1 MNPTLKTNY
10 ELLALDLDGTLFNPQ
25 SVVSPVNIAAV
36 DRARAAGLKVII
48 CTGRGLLECVG
59 GLEAI
64 NQREPVVVAGG
75 AIIADPITRTTIHR
89 FNIHQ
94 SLVHNAVEIILASK
108 HAALVLKDPLQAGF
122 DYLVVSPE
130 SCPLDPVSQWW
141 FSKMNVEVRY
151 TDSLEK
157 DPCPLATV
165 RVGACGRGH
174 ILDGAKGKLIASLGD
189 RAVIHNFPAVVAPE
203 HARSVGNGE
212 SLNILEIFDRDATK
226 WSAISYLAK
235 EWNIDPA
242 AVVAIGDEINDISMI
257 EGAGLGIAMGNAIPA
272 TKAVAKRITL
282 TNAENGVAHAVDR
295 ILSREW

>member
-1 MNPTLKTNY
+1 MRY
-10 ELLALDLDGTLFNPQ
+10 RLLALDLDGTLFNPE
-25 SVVSPVNIAAV
+25 SIVPPANIAAV

-48 CTGRGLLECVG
+48 CTGRGLLECAG

-64 NQREPVVVAGG
+64 NQRDPVVVAGG
-75 AIIADPITRTTIHR
+75 AIIANPVTRTTIHR

-94 SLVHNAVEIILASK
+94 SLVHSAVEILLASR

-122 DYLVVSPE
+122 DYLVVNPE
-130 SCPLDPVSQWW
+130 GCPLDPVSQWW
-141 FSKMNVEVRY
+141 FSRMNVEVRY
-151 TDSLEK
+151 TENLAN

-174 ILDGAKGKLIASLGD
+174 ILDSAKGKLIATLGD

-203 HARSVGNGE
+203 HARAVGKGE

-226 WSAISYLAK
+226 WSAISHLAG
-235 EWNIDPA
+235 EWSIRA
-242 AVVAIGDEINDISMI
+242 SEVIAVGDEINDISMI

-272 TKAVAKRITL
+272 TKAAAKRVTL
-282 TNAENGVAHAVDR
+282 TNAECGVAHAIDR
-295 ILSREW
+295 VLAGEW

>member
-1 MNPTLKTNY
+1 MRFR
-10 ELLALDLDGTLFNPQ
+10 LLALDLDGTLFNRE
-25 SVVSPVNIAAV
+25 SVISPANIAAV
-36 DRARAAGLKVII
+36 DRARDAGLRVVV

-75 AIIADPITRTTIHR
+75 AIIADPLTRTTLHR

-122 DYLVVSPE
+122 DYLVVNPE
-130 SCPLDPVSQWW
+130 GCPIDPVSQWW

-151 TDSLEK
+151 TQSLAD

-174 ILDGAKGKLIASLGD
+174 ILDGAKGKLIAALGD
-189 RAVIHNFPAVVAPE
+189 RAVIHNFPAVISPE
-203 HARSVGNGE
+203 HAKAVGTGE

-226 WSAISYLAK
+226 WSAISYLAC
-235 EWNIDPA
+235 EWAIEPSQ
-242 AVVAIGDEINDISMI
+242 VVAIGDEINDVSMI

-272 TKAVAKRITL
+272 VKAAAKRVTL
-282 TNAENGVAHAVDR
+282 SNAESGVAYAIDR
-295 ILSREW
+295 VLAGEW

>member
-1 MNPTLKTNY
+1 MRY
-10 ELLALDLDGTLFNPQ
+10 RLLALDLDGTLFNPE
-25 SVVSPVNIAAV
+25 SIVPPANIEAV
-36 DRARAAGLKVII
+36 DRARAAGLKVIV

-64 NQREPVVVAGG
+64 NQRDPVVVAGG
-75 AIIADPITRTTIHR
+75 AIIADPVTRTTIHR

-122 DYLVVSPE
+122 DYLVVNPE
-130 SCPLDPVSQWW
+130 GCPLDPVSQWW

-151 TDSLEK
+151 TESLTN

-165 RVGACGRGH
+165 RIGACGRGRV
-174 ILDGAKGKLIASLGD
+174 LDGPKGQLIAALGD

-203 HARSVGNGE
+203 HAQGVEKGE

-226 WSAISYLAK
+226 WSAISYLAR
-235 EWNIDPA
+235 EWDIPA
-242 AVVAIGDEINDISMI
+242 AEIIAIGDEINDVSMI

-272 TKAVAKRITL
+272 TKAIANRVTL
-282 TNAENGVAHAVDR
+282 SNAECGVAHAIDR
-295 ILSREW
+295 VLGGEW

>member
-1 MNPTLKTNY
+1 MRY
-10 ELLALDLDGTLFNPQ
+10 RLLALDLDGTLFNPE
-25 SVVSPVNIAAV
+25 SVVSPQNVAAV
-36 DRARAAGLKVII
+36 DRARGAGMRVIV

-64 NQREPVVVAGG
+64 DQRDPVVVAGG
-75 AIIADPITRTTIHR
+75 AIIADPVARTTIHR

-94 SLVHNAVEIILASK
+94 TLVHHAVEIILASR

-122 DYLVVSPE
+122 DYLVVNPE
-130 SCPLDPVSQWW
+130 GCPLDPVSQWW

-151 TDSLEK
+151 TDSLAK

-174 ILDGAKGKLIASLGD
+174 ILDGAKGKLIAALGD
-189 RAVIHNFPAVVAPE
+189 QAVIHNFPAVVAPE
-203 HARSVGNGE
+203 HARAVGKGE

-226 WSAISYLAK
+226 WSAISYLAR
-235 EWNIDPA
+235 EWDIPA
-242 AVVAIGDEINDISMI
+242 ARIVAIGDEINDVSMI

-272 TKAVAKRITL
+272 TKAAAKRVTL
-282 TNAENGVAHAVDR
+282 SNAEHGVAHAIDR
-295 ILSREW
+295 VLAGEW